1 MLETTEEYMR
11 KVSESYKR
19 LGSLQK
25 AADEL
30 GIAYAK
36 VRKILITIGEYET
49 EFSIRVAKRR
59 NEGKSI
65 TEIAREMNT
74 TSNRVNAYLPYEKT
88 IYDSPE
94 QTVDSKKSKLYRHRI
109 NIAKEN
115 FVTKEK
121 AIFNKEQREND
132 NTDIIIK
139 EKTMENKLKIKEEE
153 FTPIRL
159 HLELIDDDMTE
170 YQKRMLRRYGESS
183 TGNSI
188 TRDVLIPSDM
198 MLHNLHY
205 AIQRLFGWQN
215 SHLRKFILPDE
226 IYQKITG
233 GRVKGWADLVGALF
247 QPPSEAEEDIF
258 WDDDYQ
264 SGSIKVWLK
273 RKYTGPYYYGG
284 EMEHYEEARKDIQ
297 ELLDYYKMIDVK
309 ESFHEYWKRTKIEG
323 ETSIKILR
331 KAPLI
336 DLSLDEMNNS
346 IIIEGGT
353 ESLMERLE
361 VNKLLAT
368 QDEAVSEDDLLSVIK
383 ELIYNYDYGDN
394 WIVKITMIDNCDDLL
409 SSGVVSEEEIIEAQA
424 TVMSKHKPVCIHKDG
439 ILVLD
444 DVGGL
449 GGFADFLGIIYESE
463 DKEERAQYRAWAQ
476 GLGWSSKKISNKMII

>member
-1 MLETTEEYMR
+1 MFESTDEYMR

-19 LGSLQK
+19 LGSLQR

-49 EFSIRVAKRR
+49 DFSIKVAKRR
-59 NEGKSI
+59 KEGKSI
-65 TEIAREMNT
+65 TEIARELNT

-94 QTVDSKKSKLYRHRI
+94 QTVDSNKSRLYRHRI
-109 NIAKEN
+109 NMAKKN
-115 FVTKEK
+115 FVREK
-121 AIFNKEQREND
+121 VSIKKQQKIINNTD
-132 NTDIIIK
+132 NTK
-139 EKTMENKLKIKEEE
+139 TEKTMENKSKMKKDE

-159 HLELIDDDMTE
+159 HLELIDDDLTE

-188 TRDVLIPSDM
+188 TRDILIPSDM

-226 IYQKITG
+226 IYQKVTG
-233 GRVKGWADLVGALF
+233 GRVRGWADLVGVLF
-247 QPPSEAEEDIF
+247 QPPSEAEEDVF

-284 EMEHYEEARKDIQ
+284 VMEH
-297 ELLDYYKMIDVK
+297 
-309 ESFHEYWKRTKIEG
+309 
-323 ETSIKILR
+323 
-331 KAPLI
+331 
-336 DLSLDEMNNS
+336 
-346 IIIEGGT
+346 
-353 ESLMERLE
+353 
-361 VNKLLAT
+361 
-368 QDEAVSEDDLLSVIK
+368 
-383 ELIYNYDYGDN
+383 
-394 WIVKITMIDNCDDLL
+394 
-409 SSGVVSEEEIIEAQA
+409 
-424 TVMSKHKPVCIHKDG
+424 
-439 ILVLD
+439 
-444 DVGGL
+444 
-449 GGFADFLGIIYESE
+449 
-463 DKEERAQYRAWAQ
+463 
-476 GLGWSSKKISNKMII
+476 

>member
-1 MLETTEEYMR
+1 MIETTDEYMR

-159 HLELIDDDMTE
+159 HLELINDDMTK
-170 YQKRMLRRYGESS
+170 YQKRMLRRYGETS

-188 TRDVLIPSDM
+188 TRDILLPSDM

-205 AIQRLFGWQN
+205 AIQRLFGW
-215 SHLRKFILPDE
+215 RFI
-226 IYQKITG
+226 
-233 GRVKGWADLVGALF
+233 
-247 QPPSEAEEDIF
+247 S
-258 WDDDYQ
+258 
-264 SGSIKVWLK
+264 
-273 RKYTGPYYYGG
+273 
-284 EMEHYEEARKDIQ
+284 
-297 ELLDYYKMIDVK
+297 
-309 ESFHEYWKRTKIEG
+309 
-323 ETSIKILR
+323 TSK
-331 KAPLI
+331 
-336 DLSLDEMNNS
+336 
-346 IIIEGGT
+346 
-353 ESLMERLE
+353 
-361 VNKLLAT
+361 
-368 QDEAVSEDDLLSVIK
+368 
-383 ELIYNYDYGDN
+383 
-394 WIVKITMIDNCDDLL
+394 
-409 SSGVVSEEEIIEAQA
+409 
-424 TVMSKHKPVCIHKDG
+424 
-439 ILVLD
+439 
-444 DVGGL
+444 
-449 GGFADFLGIIYESE
+449 
-463 DKEERAQYRAWAQ
+463 
-476 GLGWSSKKISNKMII
+476 